1 MARRAPSPAR
11 PSIFRG
17 LASTLVANPTSTAG
31 GLVMTAMAVAIM
43 TNALALQSGRHPHPL
58 FLGTRPDADAAAPA
72 TPAPRETLNLR
83 DRAMVAE
90 IQLALK
96 TQGYYTGDVDGL
108 PGPMT
113 TGAITAFQKAAGLK
127 ATGAPSE
134 ALLERLKDGPGPR
147 SALEEPAPEPRPV
160 RDLTDL
166 IDTVSAPLPTPSPRR
181 SQSTAAADPVD
192 APAPSASPDTE
203 PEITAALPEA
213 TPIPADAVPVPVEPV
228 RASGEEVTTPTPAV
242 VREAAPVA
250 PPPAPPP
257 VAAREPA
264 PPPVAARE
272 PVPVAVPVA
281 DADPR
286 IAKIQGALDQLGF
299 GPLKADGVM
308 TSRTREAIRH
318 FQESRGLPPTGAI
331 NERFLKELIRIGGL
345 AKN

>member
-11 PSIFRG
+11 PSIVRG
-17 LASTLVANPTSTAG
+17 LAATLVANPTSTAG
-31 GLVMTAMAVAIM
+31 GFVMTAMAVAIM

-58 FLGTRPDADAAAPA
+58 FLGTRPDADATAPA

-113 TGAITAFQKAAGLK
+113 TGAITAYQKATGLK
-127 ATGAPSE
+127 ATGAPSD
-134 ALLERLKDGPGPR
+134 ALLERLKDGPKPQ
-147 SALEEPAPEPRPV
+147 SAIEDPAPDPRPV

-166 IDTVSAPLPTPSPRR
+166 IDTVGAPLPTPSPRR
-181 SQSTAAADPVD
+181 NQTTAAADPVQ
-192 APAPSASPDTE
+192 PSAPVDKE
-203 PEITAALPEA
+203 PETTAALPEA
-213 TPIPADAVPVPVEPV
+213 TAKPADAVPVPVEAV
-228 RASGEEVTTPTPAV
+228 RADGEAVTTPTPAV
-242 VREAAPVA
+242 ARETTTVAAAPI
-250 PPPAPPP
+250 PASP
-257 VAAREPA
+257 REPA
-264 PPPVAARE
+264 PPPS
-272 PVPVAVPVA
+272 PVPAA